1 MLALLPALFSCQS
14 EAPQESKVDT
24 NEFRIKAYIDTPEDT
39 RAAIEYAYQDS
50 TKEIFTWLGAYN
62 KDSLNYGE
70 DYITLFNISKFSEF
84 HQSKKAPFMY
94 LDNIIGKQAEFVFA
108 PEDAEESTNIALFQN
123 LIEPGDSILAVV
135 CEAHAAKLADCDS
148 TYSNVFSYQASS
160 HLYDQKIVE
169 NPTTATA
176 LKHVHMMMRM
186 YDVVKVDEN
195 KEIPDLHFKH
205 FSSIFRVTL
214 QNQTGKPLF
223 NQISEI
229 VFTASSGERRTFIYG
244 FNYFSV
250 VGDENG
256 GFHLEENFK
265 ETEKRHPLNP
275 TKPDTTVVVTH
286 KAVHQINKINGKT
299 LNNGEKYEFYSVV
312 TPRIGGP
319 KYSPEVVDSLTID
332 VYNGGAESGY
342 YEGYNVERYTITI
355 DNFNRKIEPGKRYW
369 FKLTATDVKEK
380 FKVDIYDTNDP
391 NKVTGTTE
399 MDAYKLVFTSQYKD
413 PEENKD
419 NNGEDTSTNQ

>member
-1 MLALLPALFSCQS
+1 MKTKLILVFLTFLVFLPAMFSCES
-14 EAPQESKVDT
+14 EEPQESNVPKK
-24 NEFRIKAYIDTPEDT
+24 EFRIRAYIDNPENS
-39 RAAIEYAYQDS
+39 RAAIEYGYQDS
-50 TKEIFTWLGAYN
+50 IKEVFTWLN
-62 KDSLNYGE
+62 EHNP
-70 DYITLFNISKFSEF
+70 DYDGDYLTLFNLSKFKEF
-84 HQSKKAPFMY
+84 HQSRHAPFMY
-94 LDNIIGKQAEFVFA
+94 LDKIVGKQAEFKYYR
-108 PEDAEESTNIALFQN
+108 ESSTHIPDDTEFFR
-123 LIEPGDSILAVV
+123 IMEPGDSILAVV

-229 VFTASSGERRTFIYG
+229 VFTASSDERRTFIYG

-250 VGDENG
+250 VGNETA

-265 ETEKRHPLNP
+265 ETPKRHPLNP
-275 TKPDTTVVVTH
+275 TKPDTTVVLTH
-286 KAVHQINKINGKT
+286 KVNHQINYIGDIKKP
-299 LNNGEKYEFYSVV
+299 LDNGETYEFYAVV
-312 TPRIGGP
+312 TPRIGNP
-319 KYSPEVVDSLTID
+319 QITPEVVDSLTID
-332 VYNGGAESGY
+332 VFNGGAESGY
-342 YEGYNVERYTITI
+342 YINHNIDRYTITI
-355 DNFNRKIEPGKRYW
+355 KDFNRPIEPGKRYW
-369 FKLTATDVKEK
+369 FKLTATNDTVKVK
-380 FKVDIYDTNDP
+380 TNIYDDNTDN
-391 NKVTGTTE
+391 VTGTTYL
-399 MDAYKLVFTSQYKD
+399 DAYKLMFTS
-413 PEENKD
+413 EW
-419 NNGEDTSTNQ
+419 EDMHRQQE